1 MRIDTLRRCCRKIPG
16 LRDQFLRLLRGEMD
30 SCRYCLEGSDGEA
43 LISCCACRGTLGFV
57 HFSCLEKA
65 FDASSPGNAFF
76 CSVCGGRFA
85 DNVAIQLGESG
96 LRKYGRT
103 SSVGG
108 MLLSWL
114 GLAISESGDA
124 QRALTLCE
132 EGLAI
137 VGSYAGTNSRPYSI
151 CLTNLSVVFTE
162 LGQHLKARDVLQRAL
177 VVDQQSGSEEDVA
190 TSIKNLGYAYWN
202 LGDYVIAQ
210 RHLENALACFERTQG
225 LQGCDVTSIQI
236 DLAQLAGI
244 LAAPNQE
251 IKELN
256 PWCFLTLGMIELAL
270 ALAAQLQSLTIL
282 TLGVILL
289 SHMRWRARIADGG
302 GTRSSC
308 SGTCGASHLR

>member
-1 MRIDTLRRCCRKIPG
+1 M
-16 LRDQFLRLLRGEMD
+16 LRLLRGEMD
-30 SCRYCLEGSDGEA
+30 SCRYCYEGSDSEA
-43 LISCCACRGTLGFV
+43 LISCCDCRGSHGFV

-65 FDASSPGNAFF
+65 FDASSPANAFF

-85 DNVAIQLGESG
+85 DNVATKLGESG
-96 LRKYGRT
+96 LQKYGRT

-124 QRALTLCE
+124 ERALTLCK

-137 VGSYAGTNSRPYSI
+137 VGYYARTDSASYSI

-225 LQGCDVTSIQI
+225 LQGSDVTNIQT
-236 DLAQLAGI
+236 DLAELAGI
-244 LAAPNQE
+244 
-251 IKELN
+251 
-256 PWCFLTLGMIELAL
+256 
-270 ALAAQLQSLTIL
+270 
-282 TLGVILL
+282 
-289 SHMRWRARIADGG
+289 IADSA
-302 GTRSSC
+302 RK
-308 SGTCGASHLR
+308 

>member
-65 FDASSPGNAFF
+65 FDASSPRNAFF

-85 DNVAIQLGESG
+85 DKVAIQLC
-96 LRKYGRT
+96 RT

-202 LGDYVIAQ
+202 LRDYVIAQ

-225 LQGCDVTSIQI
+225 LQGSDVTNIQT
-236 DLAQLAGI
+236 DLAELAGI
-244 LAAPNQE
+244 
-251 IKELN
+251 
-256 PWCFLTLGMIELAL
+256 
-270 ALAAQLQSLTIL
+270 
-282 TLGVILL
+282 
-289 SHMRWRARIADGG
+289 IADSA
-302 GTRSSC
+302 RK
-308 SGTCGASHLR
+308 

>member
-103 SSVGG
+103 SFVGG

-151 CLTNLSVVFTE
+151 CLTNLSVVFAE
-162 LGQHLKARDVLQRAL
+162 LGQYLEARDVVQRAL

-190 TSIKNLGYAYWN
+190 TSIKNLGDAYWN

-225 LQGCDVTSIQI
+225 LQGSDVTNIQT
-236 DLAQLAGI
+236 DLAELAGI
-244 LAAPNQE
+244 
-251 IKELN
+251 
-256 PWCFLTLGMIELAL
+256 
-270 ALAAQLQSLTIL
+270 
-282 TLGVILL
+282 
-289 SHMRWRARIADGG
+289 IADSAR
-302 GTRSSC
+302 T
-308 SGTCGASHLR
+308 

>member
-114 GLAISESGDA
+114 GLTISESGDA
-124 QRALTLCE
+124 QRALALCE

-137 VGSYAGTNSRPYSI
+137 VASYAGTNSSPYSI
-151 CLTNLSVVFTE
+151 CLTNLSVVFKE
-162 LGQHLKARDVLQRAL
+162 LGQHVKARDVLKQAL
-177 VVDQQSGSEEDVA
+177 LIDQQRGSEEDVA

-225 LQGCDVTSIQI
+225 LQGSDVTNIQT
-236 DLAQLAGI
+236 DLAELAGI
-244 LAAPNQE
+244 IAAPSQE
-251 IKELN
+251 IE
-256 PWCFLTLGMIELAL
+256 P
-270 ALAAQLQSLTIL
+270 QSLVL
-282 TLGVILL
+282 PDAGDDCARL
-289 SHMRWRARIADGG
+289 SACSSLAIPYLPDVGG
-302 GTRSSC
+302 DS
-308 SGTCGASHLR
+308 AQPH